1 LLHEFLAAR
10 GDRATVEAAVFSPPR
25 PTKVAELTGTDAMT
39 STMLSFHWNWQKL
52 FSYAEV
58 VCFVSAWAIGLL
70 IAGEGQRPDNE
81 RRATRS
87 FAAAPDS
94 LGIQAK
100 VIR

>member
-1 LLHEFLAAR
+1 MAAPVSAR
-10 GDRATVEAAVFSPPR
+10 FGQKT
-25 PTKVAELTGTDAMT
+25 VAELTEMNAMT

-70 IAGEGQRPDNE
+70 IAGEGQRPDTE

>member
-1 LLHEFLAAR
+1 V
-10 GDRATVEAAVFSPPR
+10 T
-25 PTKVAELTGTDAMT
+25 ELTDIDAMT
-39 STMLSFHWNWQKL
+39 STMLSFRWNWPKL

-58 VCFVSAWAIGLL
+58 ACFVSAWAVGLL

-94 LGIQAK
+94 LGNQAK
-100 VIR
+100 LTR